1 LSRWKNHAMLA
12 LCALALAN
20 ARVLSA
26 QNAPASPPA
35 DTSAPVVAAPPAYLR
50 HIRAV
55 APPVILGQT
64 PYRVMLA
71 PAATAAALDAIDFRD
86 SLSRACPATTSALPI
101 AYSSGGVALDPT
113 KYFVVIAA
121 TASSTGE
128 GCAAAW
134 NASAASM
141 WSGLA
146 IGARVGEP
154 AHAPRALHLFA
165 NGIEVE
171 PARSLSRPLLEW
183 RGTEWRQTGTQLR
196 YYYPMS
202 VLGAWKS
209 GPRPQLAV
217 QVWSLTNAPT
227 SFEMSAF
234 DGERMHFAYAAF
246 RLAMTDGGGQP
257 VRLTPRR
264 PVTPELQELLATAAA
279 HPDSGALRAA
289 ELVSMTP
296 SAVLPEY
303 QRDVAAMLVAEVLT
317 QHGDSSAA
325 RSLLASVRA
334 RRRCL
339 APPAGASSTL
349 VAAVAASRTWSC
361 REHNPLGRLGF
372 GLVVPG
378 GGHWLNGSRMFG
390 VLSTGV
396 ISGLLVSAYTQD
408 AAARNTYARYQQ
420 SRVDVEA
427 TNLFKFAS
435 EQRAAARR
443 RARTGVII
451 LGADAVLAALLT
463 KLENREIARGRL

>member
-1 LSRWKNHAMLA
+1 
-12 LCALALAN
+12 
-20 ARVLSA
+20 
-26 QNAPASPPA
+26 
-35 DTSAPVVAAPPAYLR
+35 
-50 HIRAV
+50 
-55 APPVILGQT
+55 
-64 PYRVMLA
+64 
-71 PAATAAALDAIDFRD
+71 
-86 SLSRACPATTSALPI
+86 
-101 AYSSGGVALDPT
+101 
-113 KYFVVIAA
+113 
-121 TASSTGE
+121 
-128 GCAAAW
+128 
-134 NASAASM
+134 
-141 WSGLA
+141 
-146 IGARVGEP
+146 
-154 AHAPRALHLFA
+154 
-165 NGIEVE
+165 
-171 PARSLSRPLLEW
+171 
-183 RGTEWRQTGTQLR
+183 
-196 YYYPMS
+196 
-202 VLGAWKS
+202 
-209 GPRPQLAV
+209 
-217 QVWSLTNAPT
+217 
-227 SFEMSAF
+227 
-234 DGERMHFAYAAF
+234 
-246 RLAMTDGGGQP
+246 MTDGGGQP